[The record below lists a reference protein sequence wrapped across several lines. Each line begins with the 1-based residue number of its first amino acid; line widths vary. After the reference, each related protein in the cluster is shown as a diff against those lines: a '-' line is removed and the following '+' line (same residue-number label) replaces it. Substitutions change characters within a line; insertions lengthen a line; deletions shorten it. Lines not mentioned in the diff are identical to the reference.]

1 MHPSCLSAL
10 SRARSHSRRLFA
22 RLLLVSLLTALGG
35 PPGRADMGMPPDCPM
50 VDAYKPQDLTGLDL
64 NQLLDL
70 DVLPVDVTG
79 THTHL
84 SHEIMLGVRFMSDH
98 MVGNRDGTHDLTVND
113 VLKRYPVAHTQ
124 MTMGMTMFDL
134 MYAPSD
140 SATLMAM
147 LPYKDMNMDHVN
159 REGVHYATYSSG
171 FGDVSLMGNY
181 TVLGNIRKGGNRLLL
196 NAGLSFPTGSINK
209 TYDTPSRRNAP
220 LEYPMQLGSGTY
232 DLMPGITY
240 LGNTRD
246 WAYGAQLMATNR
258 LGRNSAGYRLGD
270 EYHLNT
276 WGYYRINDWVG
287 PSLRL
292 EYSDVGKISGS
303 DSRMNPATNS
313 AFDPNQQGGKRLDLV
328 VGVDVYAPKGRFK
341 GNRLTLEYG
350 RPVYQDLNG
359 LQLNTQYEYTVGWSY
374 TYRP

>member
-1 MHPSCLSAL
+1 MA
-10 SRARSHSRRLFA
+10 
-22 RLLLVSLLTALGG
+22 
-35 PPGRADMGMPPDCPM
+35 
-50 VDAYKPQDLTGLDL
+50 DAYKPQDLTGLNL

-84 SHEIMLGVRFMSDH
+84 SHEVMLGVRYMSVH
-98 MVGNRDGTHDLTVND
+98 MVGNRDGSRDVSVDD
-113 VLKRYPVAHTQ
+113 VLKNYPVAHTD

-147 LPYKDMNMDHVN
+147 LPYKDMSMNHVN

-171 FGDVSLMGNY
+171 FGDLSLMGNY
-181 TVLGNIRKGGNRLLL
+181 TFLGNIHKGGNRLLL
-196 NAGLSFPTGSINK
+196 NAGISIPTGSINK
-209 TYDTPSRRNAP
+209 TYNTPSRANAP

-232 DLMPGITY
+232 DVMPGITY
-240 LGNTRD
+240 LGNSPE
-246 WAYGAQLMATNR
+246 WSWGAQAMATNR
-258 LGRNSAGYRLGD
+258 LGRRNSAGYRLGD
-270 EYHLNT
+270 EYHLNA

-292 EYSDVGKISGS
+292 EYSEVGKIEGM
-303 DSRMNPATNS
+303 DARQDPTINP
-313 AFDPNQQGGKRLDLV
+313 AFDPNQQGGKRLDLI
-328 VGVDVYAPKGRFK
+328 VGLDVYAPQGRLK
-341 GNRLTLEYG
+341 GNRITVEYD
-350 RPVYQDLNG
+350 RPISQDLNG
-359 LQLNTQYEYTVGWSY
+359 LQINTQYTYTVGWSY